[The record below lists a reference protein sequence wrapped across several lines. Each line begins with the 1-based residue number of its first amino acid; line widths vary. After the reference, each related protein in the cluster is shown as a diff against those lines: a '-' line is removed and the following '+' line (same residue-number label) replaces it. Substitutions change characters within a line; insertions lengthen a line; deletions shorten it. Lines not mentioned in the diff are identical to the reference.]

1 MSKLEVKLKDLKVK
15 KKLMVLAAFL
25 IGGIV
30 ILGAISMVALSMLN
44 SNTKNITNNW
54 MPSLKL
60 AEEMNTLTSNYRIAQ
75 YGYISTSSEDA
86 RQSYEEE
93 MERLSAEIADRSAS
107 YEALIRFEEDREL
120 LMTVRQLW
128 ASYKEEGARVIELAK
143 SGDQDA
149 ANEAMVGN
157 YESTYNK
164 FEEEFGKLI
173 TYNEEK
179 SDAAEAQAQ
188 NTFLFTIAVI
198 TAVLVIC
205 ILLAV
210 SVAKM
215 VTESI
220 TKPLSE
226 TRKVLSDV
234 AAGSLESQM
243 NYKAKDEFGDLSN
256 AVNSF
261 VVALK
266 EIIEDER
273 YLLLEMADGNFNIK
287 SKAGEKYVGD
297 YAPILESI
305 RAINYKLGD
314 AMGQIADSTEA
325 VSAASQEMSAEAQ
338 SLADG
343 AADQASTVEQLLAAA
358 TEAAQKAEEGAKK
371 AESASQ
377 DAKKV
382 SDRAEYSNSRMNDM
396 IHAMEKINMTASEIS
411 TIIET
416 IEGIA
421 SQTNLLALNAS
432 IEAARAGEAGKGF
445 AVVADE
451 IGKLASQSS
460 EAAGNTRTLI
470 ETAVG
475 EAVNGNK
482 IAKETAEEL
491 FSVTEGVAK
500 IVGIANE
507 VKESCEN
514 QAISMRQIDEGI
526 ENISKVIDS
535 NSAAAQESSA
545 ASEELAAHAENLRE
559 QMSAFKF
566 RD

>member
-1 MSKLEVKLKDLKVK
+1 MSKLEVKLKNLKVK

-25 IGGIV
+25 MGGII
-30 ILGAISMVALSMLN
+30 ILGIISMVALSMLN

-93 MERLSAEIADRSAS
+93 MERLSAEISDRSAS

-128 ASYKEEGARVIELAK
+128 ASYKEEGAKVIELAK

-157 YESTYNK
+157 YESTYDR

-173 TYNEEK
+173 AYNEEK
-179 SDAAEAQAQ
+179 SDDAETQAQ
-188 NTFLFTIAVI
+188 NTFLFTIVLIIVI
-198 TAVLVIC
+198 LVIC
-205 ILLAV
+205 LLLAV

-215 VTESI
+215 VTGSI
-220 TKPLSE
+220 TKPLDE
-226 TRKVLSDV
+226 TREVLSKV

-243 NYKAKDEFGDLSN
+243 DYEAEDEFGDLSK

-261 VVALK
+261 VISLK
-266 EIIEDER
+266 EIIQDEK

-297 YAPILESI
+297 YASILESI

-358 TEAAQKAEEGAKK
+358 TEAAQKADEGAKK
-371 AESASQ
+371 AESASE